1 MADPRVRIL
10 LIAVYVVCVGMTPP
24 GSWTRMGLYT
34 LLLAIGVCGWHVSMR
49 DLLLRMTPVAGLVVA
64 ALLGVAFGAAWQ
76 TSLDIAVRL
85 TLMSASAVVLSL
97 SLSTTTLL
105 AGLRSLGTP
114 PTVITLLTVTARYLH
129 VTGEE
134 VVRVRRAWESR
145 AFGRTNLRK
154 LLRLGLAAVALVRRS
169 SERSERIAW
178 AMVSRGFTGQIP
190 CRPLPRL
197 RVVDAFVGLV
207 AAACM
212 IGVAVA

>member
-1 MADPRVRIL
+1 VADPRVRIL
-10 LIAVYVVCVGMTPP
+10 LTVVYVVCVGMTPP
-24 GSWTRMGLYT
+24 GAWVRMGLYAVM
-34 LLLAIGVCGWHVSMR
+34 LAIGVCGWHVAPK

-64 ALLGVAFGAAWQ
+64 ALLGMAFSAPWQ

-85 TLMSASAVVLSL
+85 TLMSAAAVVLSL
-97 SLSTTTLL
+97 SLPTTTLL

-114 PTVITLLTVTARYLH
+114 ATAITLLSVTARYIH

-145 AFGRTNLRK
+145 AFGATNLRK
-154 LLRLGLAAVALVRRS
+154 VVSLGRAATALVRRG

-197 RVVDAFVGLV
+197 RVIDAMAALV

-212 IGVAVA
+212 ICIAVA